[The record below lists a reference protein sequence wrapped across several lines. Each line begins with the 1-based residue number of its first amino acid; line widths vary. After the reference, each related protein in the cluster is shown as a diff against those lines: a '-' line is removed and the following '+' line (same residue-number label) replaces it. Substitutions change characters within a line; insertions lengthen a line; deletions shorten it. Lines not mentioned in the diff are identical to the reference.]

1 MKVKL
6 YNINKVTDIL
16 DSNDINRIYNPCYFD
31 NVVAIEM
38 RDGACKLADK
48 IVFMLEGEE

>member
-6 YNINKVTDIL
+6 YSMNTVTDIL
-16 DSNDINRIYNPCYFD
+16 DCNGINRIYNPCYFD
-31 NVVAIEM
+31 DVVTIEM
-38 RDGACKLADK
+38 RDGACKLADE